1 MTALPLGARAALL
14 AVPVVF
20 LAVFYAWP
28 VATLVATV
36 VDGSVLGDTL
46 GRRNLAQVL
55 WFTTWQAS
63 VSTAATLVA
72 GIGPAYLV
80 ARWDFPGRRL
90 LVALLTVPFLLPTVV
105 VGAAFVSL
113 LPASLETSATAVVLA
128 HVFFNVSVVV
138 RVVGGMWSQLPADLV
153 SAARLL
159 GATPWRA
166 TREVTLPL
174 LRPAIVAA
182 GSITFLFTFTSYGV
196 VQILGGPG
204 RATIEVE
211 IARLATQLGDVG
223 GAAVLSVLQLA
234 LLAVMVAVAARTQR
248 RVTSVGLRV
257 ERAPRPRTRRTRL
270 VVAAA
275 AIVTAAAVLAPLVAL
290 GAEAF
295 RPGGRWSLSAWR
307 SFGDTPVRPGAG
319 TGVDVAA
326 AITSSLRAAA
336 LATVVATVIGGLAAL
351 AIAAAQRAGR
361 LLDVASM
368 LPLGTSAVTIGFGM
382 LITFDTAPVDWRA
395 EPWIVPLGHA
405 LVAVPFVV
413 RAALPVLRAR
423 PVGWRE
429 AAATLGASPLRAWW
443 AVDVRLVR
451 RPLVGGACFATAV
464 SLGEFGATTF
474 LSRTGEETLPIVIA
488 RLLGR
493 AGDVPRAQAAALAL
507 VLAVVTTLVLLA
519 VELLDRSPG
528 GERARGT

>member
-55 WFTTWQAS
+55 WFTTWQAA

-223 GAAVLSVLQLA
+223 GAAVLSLLQLA

-257 ERAPRPRTRRTRL
+257 
-270 VVAAA
+270 
-275 AIVTAAAVLAPLVAL
+275 
-290 GAEAF
+290 
-295 RPGGRWSLSAWR
+295 
-307 SFGDTPVRPGAG
+307 
-319 TGVDVAA
+319 
-326 AITSSLRAAA
+326 
-336 LATVVATVIGGLAAL
+336 
-351 AIAAAQRAGR
+351 
-361 LLDVASM
+361 
-368 LPLGTSAVTIGFGM
+368 
-382 LITFDTAPVDWRA
+382 
-395 EPWIVPLGHA
+395 
-405 LVAVPFVV
+405 
-413 RAALPVLRAR
+413 
-423 PVGWRE
+423 
-429 AAATLGASPLRAWW
+429 
-443 AVDVRLVR
+443 
-451 RPLVGGACFATAV
+451 
-464 SLGEFGATTF
+464 
-474 LSRTGEETLPIVIA
+474 
-488 RLLGR
+488 
-493 AGDVPRAQAAALAL
+493 
-507 VLAVVTTLVLLA
+507 
-519 VELLDRSPG
+519 
-528 GERARGT
+528 